1 MLHYLCLDNMKLSQ
15 MTSKVQLAEKLQFP
29 LSSSAHQEKKI
40 KSHIIIL
47 QVVSQRHSDED

>member
-1 MLHYLCLDNMKLSQ
+1 MKLSQ

-29 LSSSAHQEKKI
+29 LSSPAHQE

-47 QVVSQRHSDED
+47 QVVSHCHDDEH

>member
-15 MTSKVQLAEKLQFP
+15 MTSKVQLAEKRQFP